1 MGERDI
7 CKDHPSEANTPG
19 CAGGQGQILHF
30 TVVGGHNRQKIFSRA
45 IPVGGHQRCHCTVLY
60 IFPLKYFYSLCR
72 FGALKNDPMSVILFS
87 ILACSHRLWPGIT
100 HHCVVQHARRQVASN
115 RWSLAK
121 HDIPSCIA
129 PGSRSERIFID
140 INVKVHLS
148 FTSLLLSVLLC
159 SDIFWSSNAST
170 SRHWTRFVPDCH
182 DIIKGAEK
190 MTRLVSESIQSLA
203 GELTSSSTT
212 YKSLYNE

>member
-7 CKDHPSEANTPG
+7 CKDPPSEANTPG

-148 FTSLLLSVLLC
+148 FASLCCFSSRRCFYVQIYFDPVMPQPAGIELVLCPTAMTSLKVLRKWPGWC
-159 SDIFWSSNAST
+159 PKASS
-170 SRHWTRFVPDCH
+170 R
-182 DIIKGAEK
+182 
-190 MTRLVSESIQSLA
+190 
-203 GELTSSSTT
+203 
-212 YKSLYNE
+212 